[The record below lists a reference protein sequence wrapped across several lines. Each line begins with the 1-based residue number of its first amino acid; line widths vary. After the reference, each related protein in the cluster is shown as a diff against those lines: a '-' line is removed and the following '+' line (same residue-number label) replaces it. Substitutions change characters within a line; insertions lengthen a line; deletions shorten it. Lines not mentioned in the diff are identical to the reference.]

1 VAAVTWDQWDRIL
14 DILGEHSDLAS
25 DCVAYEKHQNM
36 RRFLVLKGRIA
47 ELRRK
52 LREARL

>member
-1 VAAVTWDQWDRIL
+1 MTWDQWDRIL